1 MTQARPAPR
10 LLDLL
15 ALATGLGVAGG
26 ALDVATLHL
35 RLAWLGTFT
44 ARSRD
49 VLWLAPAGYILVFA
63 CGALL
68 LGLAARWWPRLPS
81 LWLTTFGAA
90 AGIAYSV
97 TSLLLGQRLH
107 PAALGLLAVGAGVQA
122 ARWIAAREVASLR
135 LARRAT
141 PWLLLAVLAVAG
153 GQLGE
158 RAWRERQAA
167 RRLPAAAPGA
177 PNILFLVLDT
187 VRAASLSLYGLPRPT
202 SPTLERLG
210 RDGVV
215 FDQALAP
222 APWTLPSHASMFTG
236 RWPHELSTGWFR
248 PLDGRD
254 STLAEALAA
263 RGYRTGGFVANLIYT
278 DHEKGLARGFQR
290 YEDFPLGLATLLRS
304 CTLTR
309 RLSDTRA
316 FRRLLG
322 TDEVLG
328 RKHAAEVNAEF
339 LAWQATTGPRP
350 FFAFLNYFDAHD
362 PYLPPRDWF
371 RRIAGHDRPDDLS
384 PFRRRG
390 MAGRHAGMPAV
401 EVQLE
406 RDAYEAAIAWLDDEI
421 RQLLE
426 RLDARGVLA
435 NTIVVVTSDH
445 GEEFGEHGVYLHGH
459 TLFRQAVHVPL
470 LVWAPGRAPAGRRV
484 ERPVSLRDLPATL
497 LEFTA
502 AGGRGFPGRPLQ
514 RYFGDSLPGPEAP
527 VLSEVQKAVRMPEW
541 YPGAHGALRS
551 LTDSAYQFIQHAD
564 GTHQLFAWPADPEER
579 NNLYPSAAGRAVADG
594 YLALLREVGDF
605 PPDGPAAELP

>member
-1 MTQARPAPR
+1 MSQPRPAAGM
-10 LLDLL
+10 LDLL
-15 ALATGLGVAGG
+15 RVAAGLGAVGG
-26 ALDVATLHL
+26 ALDVATLLL
-35 RLAWLGTFT
+35 RRSWLGEFT
-44 ARSRD
+44 TRSRD
-49 VLWLAPAGYILVFA
+49 VLWLAPVGYILVFTV
-63 CGALL
+63 GALL
-68 LGLAARWWPRLPS
+68 LGLIAWGRPRVPA
-81 LWLTTFGAA
+81 LWLTVCGAVS
-90 AGIAYSV
+90 GIALSV
-97 TSLLLGQRLH
+97 TFLLAGQRLH
-107 PAALGLLAVGAGVQA
+107 PAALLLLAVGAGVQA
-122 ARWIAAREVASLR
+122 ARMATAREDATRR
-135 LARRAT
+135 LARRMT
-141 PWLLLAVLAVAG
+141 PPLLLALLVVAG
-153 GQLGE
+153 VQLGG

-167 RRLPAAAPGA
+167 ARLPAPVPGA
-177 PNILFLVLDT
+177 PNILLLVLDT
-187 VRAASLSLYGLPRPT
+187 VRAASLSLYGHARPT
-202 SPTLERLG
+202 SPELERLG
-210 RDGVV
+210 REGVV

-278 DHEKGLARGFQR
+278 DYEKGLARGFQR

-316 FRRLLG
+316 FRVLLG
-322 TDEVLG
+322 TDQVLG

-339 LAWQATTGPRP
+339 LAWQATAGPRP

-362 PYLPPRDWF
+362 PYLPPPAWF

-384 PFRRRG
+384 PFRRLG
-390 MAGRHAGMPAV
+390 ITGRHAGMRPADV
-401 EVQLE
+401 ALE
-406 RDAYEAAIAWLDDEI
+406 RDAYEASIAWLDDEI
-421 RQLLE
+421 RQVLDS
-426 RLDARGVLA
+426 LDARGVLA

-497 LEFTA
+497 LEFSPA
-502 AGGRGFPGRPLQ
+502 PGRAFPGRPLQ
-514 RYFGDSLPGPEAP
+514 RFFGDSLPAPEAP
-527 VLSEVQKAVRMPEW
+527 VLSEVQQAIRMPDW
-541 YPGAHGALRS
+541 YPGAHGSLRA
-551 LTDSAYQFIQHAD
+551 LTDSAHRFIQHAD

-579 NNLYPSAAGRAVADG
+579 DNLYPTAAGRAAAQAYV
-594 YLALLREVGDF
+594 ALLRDVADF
-605 PPDGPAAELP
+605 PRESAAAAQP